1 MARDDSGAGA
11 GGPRWTGAGGVGHH
25 PDGHHQ
31 PRQQPQQHQGWWGE
45 TTVRHHRPAPA
56 RTAGHPFQPVWN
68 QAPPRRHG
76 VLNVVLVIVAALV
89 VAGVLLLL
97 SLSLG
102 PSAFLLCGILALV
115 PLGICLL
122 GLRWID
128 RWDPEPRG
136 ALLFAFLWGAGTSVV
151 VTLLLGTYVVE
162 LLVSALGTTS
172 PEVIGPVL
180 QAPLVEEF
188 AKGLGVLILV
198 YTRRSH
204 FDGPVDGIV
213 YAGTVAAGFAFTENI
228 LYFGSAVVESGNAG
242 ALVGVFILR
251 GLFSPFAH
259 VMFTSLLGFV
269 LGFALSR
276 GGGNARILG
285 AFVLGLLPAIAGH
298 MLWNGGTLVL
308 FNDFFLFYLVVQV
321 PLFLAAVI
329 SVVLLRRSE
338 RRLTEARLGDYARA
352 GWFTPEEVRML
363 ATRPGRSQALAWAQ
377 SVGAEQDMRAFIRT
391 GSRIA
396 YTRQR
401 MLGGRRDADYAVEE
415 RRLLDDATQR
425 RARIFQLA
433 SAAR

>member
-1 MARDDSGAGA
+1 MNNQGYGPPASPGRVQQDQQRHGRRD
-11 GGPRWTGAGGVGHH
+11 
-25 PDGHHQ
+25 
-31 PRQQPQQHQGWWGE
+31 QGWWGD
-45 TTVRHHRPAPA
+45 TTVRHPRAAPT
-56 RTAGHPFQPVWN
+56 RGAGDPLHPVWN
-68 QAPPRRHG
+68 RPPRRRR
-76 VLNVVLVIVAALV
+76 VLDVLLVLVAALV
-89 VAGVLLLL
+89 VAGVLLVL

-102 PSAFLLCGILALV
+102 PSAFVLCGILALV

-136 ALLFAFLWGAGTSVV
+136 ALLFAFLWGAGASVA

-162 LLVSALGTTS
+162 LLGDALTTTS
-172 PEVIGPVL
+172 TDVIGPVL

-228 LYFGSAVVESGNAG
+228 LYFGSAVMDSGNAG
-242 ALVGVFILR
+242 ALVGVFVLR

-259 VMFTSLLGFV
+259 VMFTALLGFV
-269 LGFALSR
+269 LGYALTR

-298 MLWNGGTLVL
+298 MLWNGGTILL
-308 FNDFFLFYLVVQV
+308 FDNFFRFYFVVQV
-321 PLFLAAVI
+321 PLFVAAVGA
-329 SVVLLRRSE
+329 VVLLRRAE
-338 RRLTEARLGDYARA
+338 QRLTEARLGDYAQA
-352 GWFTPEEVRML
+352 GWFTPEEVQML
-363 ATRPGRSQALAWAQ
+363 ATRPGRSRALAWAQ
-377 SVGAEQDMRAFIRT
+377 SVGAKEDMRAFIRT

-401 MLGGRRDADYAVEE
+401 MLGGRRDGDYVAEE
-415 RRLLDDATQR
+415 RALLAEVSQR
-425 RARIFQLA
+425 RARIFRSA
-433 SAAR
+433 SAVR

>member
-1 MARDDSGAGA
+1 MSMNNPGPGP
-11 GGPRWTGAGGVGHH
+11 GGPSQHGGQGY
-25 PDGHHQ
+25 GRQSRLHHQ
-31 PRQQPQQHQGWWGE
+31 DQPQQDWWGA
-45 TTVRHHRPAPA
+45 TTMRHPHSAPA
-56 RTAGHPFQPVWN
+56 RATGHALQPVWS
-68 QAPPRRHG
+68 QPPPRRRG
-76 VLNVVLVIVAALV
+76 VLNVILVIVAALV
-89 VAGVLLLL
+89 VAAVLLLL

-102 PSAFLLCGILALV
+102 PSAFVLCGILALV

-136 ALLFAFLWGAGTSVV
+136 ALLFAFLWGAGTSVA

-162 LLVSALGTTS
+162 LLGSALTTTS
-172 PEVIGPVL
+172 PEIIGPVL

-228 LYFGSAVVESGNAG
+228 LYFGSAVVESGTAG

-269 LGFALSR
+269 LGLALSR
-276 GGGNARILG
+276 GGGNARILV
-285 AFVLGLLPAIAGH
+285 AFVLGLIPAIAGH

-321 PLFLAAVI
+321 PLFIAAVI
-329 SVVLLRRSE
+329 AVVLLRRSE
-338 RRLTEARLGDYARA
+338 RRLTETRLGDYARA
-352 GWFTPEEVRML
+352 GWFTPEEVRMI
-363 ATRPGRSQALAWAQ
+363 ATRPGRAQALAWAG
-377 SVGAEQDMRAFIRT
+377 SVGAERDMREFIRT

-401 MLGGRRDADYAVEE
+401 MLGGRRDADYAAEE
-415 RRLLDDATQR
+415 RALLQEATQR
-425 RARIFQLA
+425 RARIFQVA

>member
-1 MARDDSGAGA
+1 MAMNNQGAGPR
-11 GGPRWTGAGGVGHH
+11 GPQWNGTRGY
-25 PDGHHQ
+25 
-31 PRQQPQQHQGWWGE
+31 PQSPESHEQSVAHAGWWSAS
-45 TTVRHHRPAPA
+45 TAKHHHSTPTRTSGHAFHPVWNRPAP
-56 RTAGHPFQPVWN
+56 
-68 QAPPRRHG
+68 RRGG
-76 VLNVVLVIVAALV
+76 VLNVLLVILAALV

-115 PLGICLL
+115 PLVICLL

-136 ALLFAFLWGAGTSVV
+136 ALLFAFLWGAGASVA
-151 VTLLLGTYVVE
+151 VTLLLGSYVVE
-162 LLVSALGTTS
+162 LLGEALTTTS

-228 LYFGSAVVESGNAG
+228 LYFGSAVVESGTAG
-242 ALVGVFILR
+242 ALVSVFILR

-269 LGFALSR
+269 LGLALSR
-276 GGGNARILG
+276 GGGNGRILG
-285 AFVLGLLPAIAGH
+285 AFVVGLLPAMAGH

-308 FNDFFLFYLVVQV
+308 FHDFFLFYVVVQV
-321 PLFLAAVI
+321 PLFIAAVI
-329 SVVLLRRSE
+329 AVVLLRRSE

-352 GWFTPEEVRML
+352 GWFTAEEVHML
-363 ATRPGRSQALAWAQ
+363 ATRPGRSQALAWAR
-377 SVGAEQDMRAFIRT
+377 SVGAGQDMRAFIRT
-391 GSRIA
+391 GARIA

-401 MLGGRRDADYAVEE
+401 MLGGRRDADYAAEE
-415 RRLLDDATQR
+415 RSLLEEATQR

>member
-1 MARDDSGAGA
+1 MAMNNPGPGV
-11 GGPRWTGAGGVGHH
+11 GGPRWGNPPGNGQQAPHH
-25 PDGHHQ
+25 HLHHQ
-31 PRQQPQQHQGWWGE
+31 DQGWWGT
-45 TTVRHHRPAPA
+45 TTVRRHHPAPL
-56 RTAGHPFQPVWN
+56 RTGGPAFHPVWN
-68 QAPPRRHG
+68 QPPPPRRG
-76 VLNVVLVIVAALV
+76 VLNVLLVIIAALV

-102 PSAFLLCGILALV
+102 PSAFLFCGILALV
-115 PLGICLL
+115 PLAICLL

-128 RWDPEPRG
+128 KWDPEPRG

-162 LLVSALGTTS
+162 LLGSALTTTS
-172 PEVIGPVL
+172 PELIGPVL

-188 AKGLGVLILV
+188 AKGVGVLILV

-204 FDGPVDGIV
+204 FDGPIDGIV

-228 LYFGSAVVESGNAG
+228 LYFGSAVMESGNAG

-269 LGFALSR
+269 LGLALSR
-276 GGGNARILG
+276 GGGNGRIPG
-285 AFVLGLLPAIAGH
+285 AFVLGLIPAIAGH

-308 FNDFFLFYLVVQV
+308 FDDFFLFYLVVQV
-321 PLFLAAVI
+321 PLFIAAVI
-329 SVVLLRRSE
+329 AVVLLRRSE
-338 RRLTEARLGDYARA
+338 RRLTEARLGDYALA

-363 ATRPGRSQALAWAQ
+363 ATRPGRSQVLAWAGT
-377 SVGAEQDMRAFIRT
+377 VGAKQDMREFIRT

-401 MLGGRRDADYAVEE
+401 MLGGRRDADYAAEE
-415 RRLLDDATQR
+415 RALLEEATQR

-433 SAAR
+433 SAVRW

>member
-1 MARDDSGAGA
+1 MAMNTPGAGP
-11 GGPRWTGAGGVGHH
+11 GGPQWNSPQGYGQRPEDH
-25 PDGHHQ
+25 
-31 PRQQPQQHQGWWGE
+31 QQHAGWWG
-45 TTVRHHRPAPA
+45 TTTLRHHHPAPA
-56 RTAGHPFQPVWN
+56 RSGGSPFQPVWN
-68 QAPPRRHG
+68 QPPPRRRG
-76 VLNVVLVIVAALV
+76 VLNVLLVIVAALV
-89 VAGVLLLL
+89 VAGVLLFL

-151 VTLLLGTYVVE
+151 VTLLLGTYVVD
-162 LLVSALGTTS
+162 LLGSALSTTS

-228 LYFGSAVVESGNAG
+228 LYFGSAVMESGTG
-242 ALVGVFILR
+242 AVVGVFILR

-269 LGFALSR
+269 LGWAVSR

-285 AFVLGLLPAIAGH
+285 AFVLGLIPAMAGH

-308 FNDFFLFYLVVQV
+308 FDNFLLFYLVVQV
-321 PLFLAAVI
+321 PLFVAAVVA
-329 SVVLLRRSE
+329 VVLLRRSE

-363 ATRPGRSQALAWAQ
+363 ATRPGRSQALAWAN
-377 SVGAEQDMRAFIRT
+377 SVGAKQDMRAFIRT

-396 YTRQR
+396 FTRQR
-401 MLGGRRDADYAVEE
+401 VLGGRRDADYASEE
-415 RRLLDDATQR
+415 RALLEEATQR
-425 RARIFQLA
+425 RARIFERA

>member
-1 MARDDSGAGA
+1 MAMNNPGPGGGEPRD
-11 GGPRWTGAGGVGHH
+11 VGHQQYA
-25 PDGHHQ
+25 PD
-31 PRQQPQQHQGWWGE
+31 RQDQGWWGT
-45 TTVRHHRPAPA
+45 TTVRQHRPAPLRPGGPA
-56 RTAGHPFQPVWN
+56 SRPVWD
-68 QAPPRRHG
+68 QPAPRRRG
-76 VLNVVLVIVAALV
+76 VLNVILVVVAALV
-89 VAGVLLLL
+89 VAAVLLLL

-102 PSAFLLCGILALV
+102 PSAFILCGILALV

-162 LLVSALGTTS
+162 LLGSALTTTS
-172 PEVIGPVL
+172 PDLIGPVL

-228 LYFGSAVVESGNAG
+228 LYFGSAVVESGNA
-242 ALVGVFILR
+242 AAVVGVFILR

-285 AFVLGLLPAIAGH
+285 AFVLGLIPAIAGH

-308 FNDFFLFYLVVQV
+308 FHDFFLFYLVVQV
-321 PLFLAAVI
+321 PLFVAAVI
-329 SVVLLRRSE
+329 AVVLLRRSE
-338 RRLTEARLGDYARA
+338 RRLTESRLGDYARA

-363 ATRPGRSQALAWAQ
+363 ATRPGRSQALAWAG
-377 SVGAEQDMRAFIRT
+377 SVGARQEMRGFIRT
-391 GSRIA
+391 ASRIA

-401 MLGGRRDADYAVEE
+401 MLGGRRDADYAAEE
-415 RRLLDDATQR
+415 RVLLDEATQR

-433 SAAR
+433 STPR

>member
-1 MARDDSGAGA
+1 MALNNQGTNA
-11 GGPRWTGAGGVGHH
+11 GGPHGYGR
-25 PDGHHQ
+25 PED
-31 PRQQPQQHQGWWGE
+31 PRRAQHDLRRYRRSDQGWWSD
-45 TTVRHHRPAPA
+45 TTVRHPRAAPT
-56 RTAGHPFQPVWN
+56 RGPGDPIHPVWDRT
-68 QAPPRRHG
+68 PRHRR
-76 VLNVVLVIVAALV
+76 VLDVLLVLVAAVVVAA
-89 VAGVLLLL
+89 VLLVL

-102 PSAFLLCGILALV
+102 PSAFVLCGILALV

-136 ALLFAFLWGAGTSVV
+136 ALLFAFLWGAGTSVA

-162 LLVSALGTTS
+162 LLGNALTTTS
-172 PEVIGPVL
+172 PDVIGPVL

-228 LYFGSAVVESGNAG
+228 LYFGSAVMDSGNAG
-242 ALVGVFILR
+242 ALVGVFVLR

-259 VMFTSLLGFV
+259 VMFTAVLGFV
-269 LGFALSR
+269 LGHALTR

-298 MLWNGGTLVL
+298 MLWNGGTILL
-308 FNDFFLFYLVVQV
+308 FDNFFLFYFVVQV
-321 PLFLAAVI
+321 PLFIAAVI
-329 SVVLLRRSE
+329 AVVLLRRAE
-338 RRLTEARLGDYARA
+338 RRLTEARLGDYAEA
-352 GWFTPEEVRML
+352 GWFTVEEVHML
-363 ATRPGRSQALAWAQ
+363 ATGPGRSRALAWAGL
-377 SVGAEQDMRAFIRT
+377 VGAKADMHAFIRT
-391 GSRIA
+391 ASRIA

-401 MLGGRRDADYAVEE
+401 MLGGRRDGDYVAEE
-415 RRLLDDATQR
+415 RALLAEASQR
-425 RARIFQLA
+425 RARIVHLA
-433 SAAR
+433 STAG

>member
-1 MARDDSGAGA
+1 MAMNNQKPGAGH
-11 GGPRWTGAGGVGHH
+11 V
-25 PDGHHQ
+25 
-31 PRQQPQQHQGWWGE
+31 PQQQGWWGD
-45 TTVRHHRPAPA
+45 TTVRHVHPTPMRP
-56 RTAGHPFQPVWN
+56 GGQQVQPVWDR
-68 QAPPRRHG
+68 PPRRRWS
-76 VLNVVLVIVAALV
+76 VVNILLVIVAAVV

-102 PSAFLLCGILALV
+102 PSAFVLCGVLALV

-122 GLRWID
+122 GLRWVD

-136 ALLFAFLWGAGTSVV
+136 ALLFAFLWGAGASVA
-151 VTLLLGTYVVE
+151 VTLLLGAYVVE
-162 LLVSALGTTS
+162 LLGTALTTTPS
-172 PEVIGPVL
+172 DVIGPVL

-213 YAGTVAAGFAFTENI
+213 YAGMVAAGFAFTENI
-228 LYFGSAVVESGNAG
+228 LYFGSAVMESGNAG
-242 ALVGVFILR
+242 ALVGVFVLR

-259 VMFTSLLGFV
+259 VMFTALLGFV
-269 LGFALSR
+269 LGFAVSR

-285 AFVLGLLPAIAGH
+285 AFVVGLLPAIAGH

-308 FNDFFLFYLVVQV
+308 FNDFFLFYFVVQV
-321 PLFLAAVI
+321 PLFIAAVI
-329 SVVLLRRSE
+329 AVVFLRRSE
-338 RRLTEARLGDYARA
+338 RTLTEARLGDYARA

-377 SVGAEQDMRAFIRT
+377 SVGAQRDMRHFIRT

-401 MLGGRRDADYAVEE
+401 MLGGRRGADYAAEE
-415 RRLLDDATQR
+415 RALLQEATHR
-425 RARIFQLA
+425 RSRIVQLT

>member
-1 MARDDSGAGA
+1 MNNPGAGP
-11 GGPRWTGAGGVGHH
+11 GGPQWNSSQGYGQRLE
-25 PDGHHQ
+25 DRSQ
-31 PRQQPQQHQGWWGE
+31 PHQHQGWWG
-45 TTVRHHRPAPA
+45 TTTLRHHHPAPT
-56 RTAGHPFQPVWN
+56 RTAGPLLPVWN
-68 QAPPRRHG
+68 QPPPRRRG
-76 VLNVVLVIVAALV
+76 ALNVVLVIVAALV

-151 VTLLLGTYVVE
+151 VTLLLGTYVVD
-162 LLVSALGTTS
+162 LLGNALTTTS

-188 AKGLGVLILV
+188 AKGLGVLVLV

-228 LYFGSAVVESGNAG
+228 LYFGSAVMESGTAG

-269 LGFALSR
+269 LGYALSR

-285 AFVLGLLPAIAGH
+285 AFVLGLIPAMAGH

-308 FNDFFLFYLVVQV
+308 FNDFLLFYLVVQV
-321 PLFLAAVI
+321 PLFIAAVV

-352 GWFTPEEVRML
+352 GWFTPEEVHML
-363 ATRPGRSQALAWAQ
+363 ATRPGRSQALAWAA
-377 SVGAEQDMRAFIRT
+377 SVGAKPDMREFIRT
-391 GSRIA
+391 GARIA
-396 YTRQR
+396 FTRQR
-401 MLGGRRDADYAVEE
+401 LLGGRHDADYAAQERALLEE
-415 RRLLDDATQR
+415 ATQR
-425 RARIFQLA
+425 RARIFQVA

>member
-1 MARDDSGAGA
+1 MAINDHGAGA
-11 GGPRWTGAGGVGHH
+11 GSPQWNEARGSGRHDTSFSPH
-25 PDGHHQ
+25 P
-31 PRQQPQQHQGWWGE
+31 GWWGD
-45 TTVRHHRPAPA
+45 TTVRHHRPAP
-56 RTAGHPFQPVWN
+56 TPTSGHPFRPVWD
-68 QAPPRRHG
+68 QPPPRRSG
-76 VLNVVLVIVAALV
+76 VLNVLLVIVAALV

-102 PSAFLLCGILALV
+102 PSAFVLCGILALV

-136 ALLFAFLWGAGTSVV
+136 ALLFAFLWGAGASVV
-151 VTLLLGTYVVE
+151 VSLLLGTYVVE
-162 LLVSALGTTS
+162 LLGTALETTS

-228 LYFGSAVVESGNAG
+228 LYFGSAVRESGTAG

-276 GGGNARILG
+276 GGGNARILT
-285 AFVLGLLPAIAGH
+285 AFVLGLIPAIAGH

-308 FNDFFLFYLVVQV
+308 FHDFFLFYLVVQV
-321 PLFLAAVI
+321 PLFIVAVI
-329 SVVLLRRSE
+329 SVVALRRSE

-363 ATRPGRSQALAWAQ
+363 ATRPGRSRALAWAQ
-377 SVGAEQDMRAFIRT
+377 SIGAKQDMRAFIRT
-391 GSRIA
+391 GARIA

-401 MLGGRRDADYAVEE
+401 LLGGRRDADYAAEE
-415 RRLLDDATQR
+415 RVLLEEATQR
-425 RARIFQLA
+425 RARIFELA

>member
-1 MARDDSGAGA
+1 MAMNNQGTNI
-11 GGPRWTGAGGVGHH
+11 GGPQGYGRPAAPRPGRQDPQGDVHGG
-25 PDGHHQ
+25 
-31 PRQQPQQHQGWWGE
+31 QGWWSD
-45 TTVRHHRPAPA
+45 TTVRQPRSAPTRGPADPL
-56 RTAGHPFQPVWN
+56 QPVWDR
-68 QAPPRRHG
+68 APRRG
-76 VLNVVLVIVAALV
+76 RVLDVLLVLVAALV
-89 VAGVLLLL
+89 VGAVLLVL

-102 PSAFLLCGILALV
+102 PSAFVLCGILALV

-136 ALLFAFLWGAGTSVV
+136 ALLFAFLWGAGASVA

-162 LLVSALGTTS
+162 LLGDALTTASAD
-172 PEVIGPVL
+172 VIGPVL

-228 LYFGSAVVESGNAG
+228 LYFGSAVMDPGTTG
-242 ALVGVFILR
+242 GLVGVFVLR

-259 VMFTSLLGFV
+259 VMFTAALGFF
-269 LGFALSR
+269 LGYALAR

-298 MLWNGGTLVL
+298 MLWNGGTILL
-308 FNDFFLFYLVVQV
+308 FDNFFRFYFVVQV
-321 PLFLAAVI
+321 PLFVAAVI
-329 SVVLLRRSE
+329 AVVLLRRAE

-352 GWFTPEEVRML
+352 GWFTSEEVQML
-363 ATRPGRSQALAWAQ
+363 ATRPGRSRALAWAR
-377 SVGAEQDMRAFIRT
+377 SVGAGEDMRAFIRT

-401 MLGGRRDADYAVEE
+401 ILGGRRDGDYVAEE
-415 RRLLDDATQR
+415 RALLVEASHR

-433 SAAR
+433 SAVR

>member
-1 MARDDSGAGA
+1 MAMNNDGTGT
-11 GGPRWTGAGGVGHH
+11 GGPRRNPVERYGHR
-25 PDGHHQ
+25 PDQHLQ
-31 PRQQPQQHQGWWGE
+31 LQQRQGWWGH
-45 TTVRHHRPAPA
+45 TTARHHRAAPA
-56 RTAGHPFQPVWN
+56 RGEGHPFQPVW
-68 QAPPRRHG
+68 QQPPPRRRG
-76 VLNVVLVIVAALV
+76 VLDVILVVVAALV
-89 VAGVLLLL
+89 VAGVLLVL
-97 SLSLG
+97 SVSLG
-102 PSAFLLCGILALV
+102 PSAFLLCGILALI

-162 LLVSALGTTS
+162 LLGSALATTS
-172 PEVIGPVL
+172 PELIGPVL

-188 AKGLGVLILV
+188 AKGLGLLILV

-259 VMFTSLLGFV
+259 VMFTALLGFV
-269 LGFALSR
+269 LGYALSR
-276 GGGNARILG
+276 GGGDARILG
-285 AFVLGLLPAIAGH
+285 AFVLGLIPAIAGH

-321 PLFLAAVI
+321 PLFIAAVI
-329 SVVLLRRSE
+329 AVVLLRGSE

-363 ATRPGRSQALAWAQ
+363 ATRPGRSQALAWAR
-377 SVGAEQDMRAFIRT
+377 SVGAIQDMRAFIRT

-396 YTRQR
+396 HTRQR
-401 MLGGRRDADYAVEE
+401 VLVGRRDADYAAEE
-415 RRLLDDATQR
+415 WALLEEATQR

-433 SAAR
+433 SATQ

>member
-1 MARDDSGAGA
+1 MATNTPGTGS
-11 GGPRWTGAGGVGHH
+11 GGPQWTGPQGYGHR
-25 PDGHHQ
+25 PQDHHQ
-31 PRQQPQQHQGWWGE
+31 QHAGWWG
-45 TTVRHHRPAPA
+45 TTTLRHHHPAPA
-56 RTAGHPFQPVWN
+56 RSAGAPFQPVWN
-68 QAPPRRHG
+68 QPPPRRRG
-76 VLNVVLVIVAALV
+76 VLNVILVILAALV
-89 VAGVLLLL
+89 VAGVLLFL

-151 VTLLLGTYVVE
+151 VTLLLGTYVVN
-162 LLVSALGTTS
+162 LLGSALGTTS

-228 LYFGSAVVESGNAG
+228 LYFGSAVMESGTVSG
-242 ALVGVFILR
+242 VVGVFILR

-269 LGFALSR
+269 LGWAVSR

-285 AFVLGLLPAIAGH
+285 AFVLGLIPAIAGH

-308 FNDFFLFYLVVQV
+308 FGNFLLFYLVVQV
-321 PLFLAAVI
+321 PLFVAAVVA
-329 SVVLLRRSE
+329 VVLLRRSE

-363 ATRPGRSQALAWAQ
+363 ATRPGRSQALAWAD
-377 SVGAEQDMRAFIRT
+377 SVGAKHDMRAFIRT

-396 YTRQR
+396 FTRQR
-401 MLGGRRDADYAVEE
+401 VLGGRRDADYAAEE
-415 RRLLDDATQR
+415 RALLEEVTQR

-433 SAAR
+433 SVR

>member
-1 MARDDSGAGA
+1 MAMNTPGRGP
-11 GGPRWTGAGGVGHH
+11 GGPQENGPQGYGQRHQ
-25 PDGHHQ
+25 DHQ
-31 PRQQPQQHQGWWGE
+31 PHEPQDWWG
-45 TTVRHHRPAPA
+45 TTTLRHDHPAPT
-56 RTAGHPFQPVWN
+56 RTGGPPFQPVWN
-68 QAPPRRHG
+68 QPPPRRRG
-76 VLNVVLVIVAALV
+76 VFTVILVILAALV

-102 PSAFLLCGILALV
+102 PSAFLLCGFLALV

-151 VTLLLGTYVVE
+151 VTLLLGTYVVD
-162 LLVSALGTTS
+162 LLGSALATTS
-172 PEVIGPVL
+172 PAVIGPVL

-228 LYFGSAVVESGNAG
+228 LYFGSAVRDSGDAG

-269 LGFALSR
+269 LGYALSR

-285 AFVLGLLPAIAGH
+285 AFVLGLVPAMAGH

-308 FNDFFLFYLVVQV
+308 FDNFLLFYVVVQV
-321 PLFLAAVI
+321 PLFVAAVVV
-329 SVVLLRRSE
+329 VVLLRRSE

-363 ATRPGRSQALAWAQ
+363 ATRPGRSQALAWAA
-377 SVGAEQDMRAFIRT
+377 SVGAKSDMREFIRT

-401 MLGGRRDADYAVEE
+401 LLGGRRDADYAAEE
-415 RRLLDDATQR
+415 RTLLDEATQR

>member
-1 MARDDSGAGA
+1 MAMNNPGGAP
-11 GGPRWTGAGGVGHH
+11 GGPGRHGTQDFA
-25 PDGHHQ
+25 
-31 PRQQPQQHQGWWGE
+31 RQPQDTHQSVQHQGWWG
-45 TTVRHHRPAPA
+45 TTTHRHHHPAPA
-56 RTAGHPFQPVWN
+56 RTHGRPFQPVWN
-68 QAPPRRHG
+68 QPPPRRRG
-76 VLNVVLVIVAALV
+76 VLNVILVIVAALV

-102 PSAFLLCGILALV
+102 PSAFVLCGILALV

-151 VTLLLGTYVVE
+151 VTLLLGSYVVE
-162 LLVSALGTTS
+162 LLGSAFSTTS

-188 AKGLGVLILV
+188 AKGVGVLILV

-228 LYFGSAVVESGNAG
+228 LYFGSAVMESGNVSS
-242 ALVGVFILR
+242 LVGVFILR

-269 LGFALSR
+269 LGYALSR
-276 GGGNARILG
+276 GGGNGRILG
-285 AFVLGLLPAIAGH
+285 AFVLGLIPAIAGH

-308 FNDFFLFYLVVQV
+308 FNNFLLFYLVVQV
-321 PLFLAAVI
+321 PLFVAAVI
-329 SVVLLRRSE
+329 AVVLLRRSE
-338 RRLTEARLGDYARA
+338 RRLTEARLGDYAHA
-352 GWFTPEEVRML
+352 GWFTPEEVHML
-363 ATRPGRSQALAWAQ
+363 ATRPGRSQALAWAR

-391 GSRIA
+391 GARIA

-401 MLGGRRDADYAVEE
+401 LLGGRRDADYAAEE
-415 RRLLDDATQR
+415 RALLEEATQR
-425 RARIFQLA
+425 RTRIFQAA
-433 SAAR
+433 SAVL

>member
-1 MARDDSGAGA
+1 MSTNNHG
-11 GGPRWTGAGGVGHH
+11 TNT
-25 PDGHHQ
+25 
-31 PRQQPQQHQGWWGE
+31 QGWWSE
-45 TTVRHHRPAPA
+45 TTVRHHRPAPS
-56 RTAGHPFQPVWN
+56 RPGDPFHPVWN
-68 QAPPRRHG
+68 RPPRHRR
-76 VLNVVLVIVAALV
+76 VLNVLLVLVAALV
-89 VAGVLLLL
+89 VAGVLLVL

-102 PSAFLLCGILALV
+102 PSAFVLCGILALV
-115 PLGICLL
+115 PLAICLL

-136 ALLFAFLWGAGTSVV
+136 ALLFAFLWGAGASVV

-162 LLVSALGTTS
+162 LLGNTLTTTS
-172 PEVIGPVL
+172 PEVIAPVL

-228 LYFGSAVVESGNAG
+228 LYFGSAVMDSGNAG
-242 ALVGVFILR
+242 ALVGVFVLR

-259 VMFTSLLGFV
+259 VMFTASLGFV
-269 LGFALSR
+269 LGYALNR

-298 MLWNGGTLVL
+298 MLWNGGTILL
-308 FNDFFLFYLVVQV
+308 FDNFFLFYLVVQV
-321 PLFLAAVI
+321 PLFVAAVI
-329 SVVLLRRSE
+329 AVVVLRGAE
-338 RRLTEARLGDYARA
+338 RRLTEARLGDYARE
-352 GWFTPEEVRML
+352 GWFTSEEVRML

-377 SVGAEQDMRAFIRT
+377 SVGAKDDMREFIRT

-396 YTRQR
+396 FTRQR
-401 MLGGRRDADYAVEE
+401 MLGGRRDGDYAAEE
-415 RRLLDDATQR
+415 RTLLAEATQR
-425 RARIFQLA
+425 RVRIFQLA

>member
-1 MARDDSGAGA
+1 MAMNTPGAGPS
-11 GGPRWTGAGGVGHH
+11 GPLENGPQGYGQRPQDHH
-25 PDGHHQ
+25 PHES
-31 PRQQPQQHQGWWGE
+31 QGWWGA
-45 TTVRHHRPAPA
+45 TTLRHHHPAPA
-56 RTAGHPFQPVWN
+56 RPGGLPFQPVWN
-68 QAPPRRHG
+68 QPPPRRRG
-76 VLNVVLVIVAALV
+76 VFNVILVILAALV
-89 VAGVLLLL
+89 VASVLLLL

-102 PSAFLLCGILALV
+102 PSAFLLCGFLALV

-136 ALLFAFLWGAGTSVV
+136 ARLFAFLWGAGASVV
-151 VTLLLGTYVVE
+151 VTLLLGTYVVD
-162 LLVSALGTTS
+162 LLGSALATTS

-228 LYFGSAVVESGNAG
+228 LYFGAAVRDSGDAG
-242 ALVGVFILR
+242 ALAGVFILR

-269 LGFALSR
+269 LGYALSR

-285 AFVLGLLPAIAGH
+285 AFVLGLVPAIAGH

-308 FNDFFLFYLVVQV
+308 FDNFLLFYLVVQV
-321 PLFLAAVI
+321 PLFIAAVVA
-329 SVVLLRRSE
+329 VVLLRRSE

-363 ATRPGRSQALAWAQ
+363 ATRPGRSQALSWAA
-377 SVGAEQDMRAFIRT
+377 SVGAKGDMREFIRT

-401 MLGGRRDADYAVEE
+401 LLGGRRDADYAAEE
-415 RRLLDDATQR
+415 RTLLEEATQR

>member
-1 MARDDSGAGA
+1 MAMNNQGTNA
-11 GGPRWTGAGGVGHH
+11 GGPPDYGRPADSHRTQQDPQWH
-25 PDGHHQ
+25 PQRD
-31 PRQQPQQHQGWWGE
+31 QGWWSD
-45 TTVRHHRPAPA
+45 TTVRHPQAAPP
-56 RTAGHPFQPVWN
+56 RGAGHPLHPVWIR
-68 QAPPRRHG
+68 PPRRG
-76 VLNVVLVIVAALV
+76 RVRDVLLVLVAALV
-89 VAGVLLLL
+89 VAAVLLVL

-102 PSAFLLCGILALV
+102 PSAFVLCGILALV

-136 ALLFAFLWGAGTSVV
+136 ALLFAFLWGAGASVA

-162 LLVSALGTTS
+162 LLGDAFTTTS
-172 PEVIGPVL
+172 PEVLAPVL

-228 LYFGSAVVESGNAG
+228 LYFGSAVLDSGSAG
-242 ALVGVFILR
+242 ALVGVFVLR

-259 VMFTSLLGFV
+259 VMFTALLGFV
-269 LGFALSR
+269 LGSALNR

-298 MLWNGGTLVL
+298 MLWNGGTILL
-308 FNDFFLFYLVVQV
+308 FDNFFLFYFVVQV
-321 PLFLAAVI
+321 PLFIAAVI
-329 SVVLLRRSE
+329 AVVLLRRAE
-338 RRLTEARLGDYARA
+338 QRLTEARLGDYARA

-377 SVGAEQDMRAFIRT
+377 SIGAKEDMRAFIRT

-401 MLGGRRDADYAVEE
+401 MLGGRRDGDYAAEE
-415 RRLLDDATQR
+415 RALLAEASQR

-433 SAAR
+433 SVGR